1 MMDTLLQDI
10 RLALRQF
17 SRAPGFTLSAVLTLA
32 LGIGAN
38 TAIFSVVEGVLLR
51 SLPYRAA
58 DRLVLAWENH
68 PQEGAPR
75 SPFAPANYADLRAQ
89 TGSFESLGA
98 IYPYSTVNLTG
109 LGEPEQLRL
118 LRVSADLFPT
128 LGVAAR
134 LGRTLLPEDDRPGG
148 PHVVVISDGF
158 WRSRFGADTGAVGRS
173 VTLGGE
179 PYTVVGVM
187 PPGFELPTWSGDLI
201 APLALDEQTAQLRA
215 VRFLT
220 LVGRLKPGVA
230 LSRVD
235 AELTT
240 IAGRIAAA
248 HPETNAGVGITVL
261 PVERAVVG
269 DVRPAL
275 LVLLGAVAF
284 VLLIACANVANLLL
298 AHAAGRSREMAV
310 RAALGAGRRRLAR
323 QLLTESILLATL
335 GALGGLALAAWG
347 IDWLRQVG
355 PSDVPRIAEVGLRWP
370 ALLFAV
376 GAGLVTGVAVGV
388 VPALHAIRPQLTAA
402 LNESG
407 RGSAGGRERQRA
419 RAALLVSQVALA
431 LVLLIGAGLMLR
443 TLRRLL
449 DVHPGVQV
457 DRAVTLGV
465 RVGGPRYQN
474 PLETI
479 EFYDQ
484 LTERLAAVPGV
495 RAVGAVSVLPFG
507 TSGPTTALRFET
519 RPATG
524 GPPPE
529 AEYRSVTPGYFAAMG
544 IPVLAGR
551 GFERRDRNDSTLPTL
566 VSETFAR
573 RYFAGDTVL
582 GQRIRLGPNPAAAW
596 RTIVGVVGD
605 VRDLGLGAPPR
616 PDVYVLFTQSPSAA
630 MSLVLRTAGDPAAV
644 VAPAREAIRSLDPD
658 VPISNVV
665 TLRQLVGGSV
675 ARTRY
680 AGSLLG
686 GFAALA
692 LVIAV
697 VGIYGVMS
705 YLVTQ
710 RARELGVRIALG
722 ARPRDIL
729 RLVLREGLRL
739 SALGAGLGLLAAFG
753 ATRVLGRL
761 LYEVSPADPLT
772 YAGVTL
778 LLIAVVLVTC
788 YIPARRATRVDPMVA
803 LRTE

>member
-1 MMDTLLQDI
+1 METLLQDI
-10 RLALRQF
+10 RYAARTLLKSPA
-17 SRAPGFTLSAVLTLA
+17 FTATAVLTLA

-51 SLPYRAA
+51 SLPYRAPGQ
-58 DRLVLAWENH
+58 LVMAWENH

-75 SPFAPANYADLRAQ
+75 SPFSPANYADLRAQ
-89 TGSFESLGA
+89 TGSFESFGA

-109 LGEPEQLRL
+109 LGEPEELRL
-118 LRVSADLFPT
+118 LRVDAGLFPT
-128 LGVAAR
+128 LGVGAR
-134 LGRTLLPEDDRPGG
+134 LGRTLVAEDDRPGG
-148 PHVVVISDGF
+148 PNVVVISDGF

-179 PYTVVGVM
+179 PYTIVGVM
-187 PPGFELPTWSGDLI
+187 PPGFALPTWSGDLI
-201 APLALDEQTAQLRA
+201 APLGLDEQTAQLRA

-220 LVGRLKPGVA
+220 LVGRLKPGVT
-230 LSRVD
+230 LPQVTG
-235 AELTT
+235 ELAT

-261 PVERAVVG
+261 PVQQAVVG

-298 AHAAGRSREMAV
+298 ARAAGRGREMAV
-310 RAALGAGRRRLAR
+310 RVALGAGRRRIVR
-323 QLLTESILLATL
+323 QLLTESILLAAL
-335 GALGGLALAAWG
+335 GALGGIALAAWG
-347 IDWLRQVG
+347 IEWLRQVG
-355 PSDVPRIAEVGLRWP
+355 AVDVPRIAETGLRWP
-370 ALLFAV
+370 VLLFA
-376 GAGLVTGVAVGV
+376 GATALATGVAVGV
-388 VPALHAIRPQLTAA
+388 VPALHAIRPQLSGA
-402 LNESG
+402 LNEG
-407 RGSAGGRERQRA
+407 ARGSSSGPERRRA
-419 RAALLVSQVALA
+419 RSVLLVSQVAMV

-449 DVHPGVQV
+449 AVNPGVQV

-465 RVGGPRYQN
+465 RVGGPRYQS
-474 PLETI
+474 PMATI
-479 EFYDQ
+479 GFYDH
-484 LTERLAAVPGV
+484 LTEQLAALPGV
-495 RAVGAVSVLPFG
+495 RAVGAVNVLPFG
-507 TSGPTTALRFET
+507 ASGPTTGLRFES
-519 RPATG
+519 RPPG
-524 GPPPE
+524 EGPPPE
-529 AEYRSVTPGYFAAMG
+529 AEYRSVTPGYFAAIG
-544 IPVLAGR
+544 IPLVAGR
-551 GFERRDRNDSTLPTL
+551 GFEPRDRSDSTLPTL

-573 RYFAGDTVL
+573 RYFPGDTPL
-582 GQRIRLGPNPAAAW
+582 GRRVRLGPNPNAPW

-630 MSLVLRTAGDPAAV
+630 MSLVLRAAGNPATV
-644 VAPAREAIRSLDPD
+644 VAPARAVIRTLDPD
-658 VPISNVV
+658 VPVSNVA

-680 AGSLLG
+680 AGSLLA

-710 RARELGVRIALG
+710 RSRELGVRIALG
-722 ARPRDIL
+722 ARPADIL
-729 RLVLREGLRL
+729 RLVLRDGVRL
-739 SALGAGLGLLAAFG
+739 ATLGAGLGVLAALG
-753 ATRVLGRL
+753 ATRAMVKL
-761 LYEVSPADPLT
+761 LYDVSPVDPMT
-772 YAGVTL
+772 YAAVSL
-778 LLIAVVLVTC
+778 LLVAIVLVAC
-788 YIPARRATRVDPMVA
+788 VIPARRAARVDPMVV